1 MSCGLKIVENTNERG
16 AVILRLSDKV
26 RYVDSGGIPLVNCN
40 HRTPKTRDSRRT
52 STELIHKMSVW
63 KKLARYSGER
73 KYAAPCR
80 NNPADAIGCENTIRI
95 GTKIA
100 PAPGVYG
107 TATSSRVPSA

>member
-1 MSCGLKIVENTNERG
+1 VRD
-16 AVILRLSDKV
+16 VILSASDK
-26 RYVDSGGIPLVNCN
+26 DA
-40 HRTPKTRDSRRT
+40 RRT
-52 STELIHKMSVW
+52 STKLIHRLFDWEKPT
-63 KKLARYSGER
+63 RYSGNR

-107 TATSSRVPSA
+107 TATSRRVPCAYSFLLRKLIPPFDKSSHTATSS